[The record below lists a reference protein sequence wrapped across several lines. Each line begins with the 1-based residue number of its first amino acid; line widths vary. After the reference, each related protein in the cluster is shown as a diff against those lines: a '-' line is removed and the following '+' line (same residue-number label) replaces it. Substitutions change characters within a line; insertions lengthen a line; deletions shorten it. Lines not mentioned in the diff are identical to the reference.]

1 MTCRHCSTSLAGM
14 SPTARYCSERC
25 RSAWRAAQQPVAVAE
40 HSDDDIV
47 LAVATELERL
57 GLTEHPLAAI
67 ASRLAAQLD
76 RGDTPPGALASIAKQ
91 LAAILSEARDLG
103 REPEADFVDE
113 LRARIRDRPRV
124 GVST

>member
-14 SPTARYCSERC
+14 GPAARFCSERC
-25 RSAWRAAQQPVAVAE
+25 RSAWRKAQPVAVAE
-40 HSDDDIV
+40 PDANDIA
-47 LAVATELERL
+47 LAVSTELERL
-57 GLTEHPLAAI
+57 GLTDHPLATI
-67 ASRLAAQLD
+67 ASRLATQLD
-76 RGDTPPGALASIAKQ
+76 RDTPPGAMAAIAKQ

-124 GVST
+124 ASTP